1 MSDPSGP
8 DPKAGHAR
16 QENLGTQPLKTYKVF
31 NRPGVLTEG
40 WYPLL
45 PSSSL
50 KRGDACSRVVLDQ
63 RLALYRGA
71 DGRVRA
77 FDAFCPHMGADLGNG
92 SVEGNALRC
101 ALHGWRFGEGGRL
114 EGTACGAR
122 PAAEPA
128 LAAYPVEE
136 RYGLVWVYAGRE
148 APYPVPSPPGLDE
161 AECSWLSLGTAD
173 LYAHHHVL
181 MASGIDLQHF
191 FSVHGVEADFRFRV
205 VSKGP
210 LLADWEVEGALGE
223 TGLAGA
229 LARLGFGDRLRYSAR
244 FGGGTVGTLTYW
256 ARPPFGPLHIL
267 WGCIPLSTGLSRVHI
282 ALVCPKARGVLG
294 PIRDAA
300 RLALTGLLFWAL
312 KKDDAPAFRNVRFQ
326 PAHLLPADASVAR
339 FIQWVEDLPVS
350 SWSGTAEAKAF
361 TGRDAETASLPVDPS
376 LGRHARS

>member
-1 MSDPSGP
+1 MTEASGP
-8 DPKAGHAR
+8 DPKAGRAR
-16 QENLGTQPLKTYKVF
+16 RENLGTQPLKNYKVF

-45 PSSSL
+45 ASGAL
-50 KRGDACSRVVLDQ
+50 KRGDARSRVILNQ

-77 FDAFCPHMGADLGNG
+77 LDAFCPHMGADLGNG
-92 SVEGNALRC
+92 SVEGSAIRC
-101 ALHGWRFGEGGRL
+101 ALHGWRFGDGGPDPGHGGRL
-114 EGTACGAR
+114 EGTACGLR

-136 RYGLVWVYAGRE
+136 KYGLVWVYAGRE
-148 APYPVPSPPGLDE
+148 APYPVPSPPGLDGID
-161 AECSWLSLGTAD
+161 ASWLSLGTAD

-191 FSVHGVEADFRFRV
+191 FSVHGVAADFRFRV
-205 VSKGP
+205 APNGP

-223 TGLAGA
+223 AGLSGA
-229 LARLGFGDRLRYSAR
+229 LARLGFGERLRYTAR
-244 FGGGTVGTLTYW
+244 FAGGTVGTLTYW
-256 ARPPFGPLHIL
+256 ARPPLGPLHIL
-267 WGCIPLSTGLSRVHI
+267 WGCVPLATGLSRVHI
-282 ALVCPKARGVLG
+282 ALACPKAPGALG
-294 PIRDAA
+294 PARDAA

-339 FIQWVEDLPVS
+339 FIQWVEALPVS
-350 SWSGTAEAKAF
+350 PWSAVLAP
-361 TGRDAETASLPVDPS
+361 DASESES
-376 LGRHARS
+376 ART